1 MEKVGKNAEGQR
13 WNDFRKQ
20 REHRTN
26 ENGGQIELVVLDGLS
41 RKLCCLVRNMLLILS
56 ERAIHSDHDPAVGS

>member
-1 MEKVGKNAEGQR
+1 MEKAGKNAEGQR

-20 REHRTN
+20 REHRIN

-56 ERAIHSDHDPAVGS
+56 GRAIRSDHDPAVGS